1 MMQRDTCGMLIKQI
15 HDAVGKQANN
25 ELREKDLTLS
35 QVRILMELG
44 DDGGGAKSL
53 KELERR
59 FHVSQPTIVGI
70 VRRLEEK
77 GLVQGFTD
85 PEDNRVKLVNL
96 SLDGEKFRE
105 TNMCAIEV
113 MEKRLL
119 SRLTETEQRDFLR
132 MLRTVYDSIK

>member
-44 DDGGGAKSL
+44 DDGEGAKSL

-77 GLVQGFTD
+77 GLVQGFTA

-96 SLDGEKFRE
+96 TPDGEKFRE
-105 TNMCAIEV
+105 TNIRAIEE

-119 SRLTETEQRDFLR
+119 SRLTETEQLDFLL

>member
-1 MMQRDTCGMLIKQI
+1 MKRETCGMLIKQI
-15 HDAVGKQANN
+15 HDTVGKHVNN
-25 ELREKDLTLS
+25 ELREKGLTLS

-44 DDGGGAKSL
+44 DDSGGAMPL

-77 GLVQGFTD
+77 GLVQGFSV

-96 SLDGEKFRE
+96 TPDGEKFRE
-105 TNMCAIEV
+105 TNMRAIEE
-113 MEKRLL
+113 MEKQLL
-119 SRLTETEQRDFLR
+119 SRLTETQQQDFLR